1 MVLVPGHS
9 GADTKQY
16 SVQRS
21 GSQVQLRCLLH
32 QDLKQQ
38 QEHQNKHRN
47 QSRPGFSLMAMAD
60 AYRQKKGRTTMRQA
74 IHHYTLQALTG
85 FLP

>member
-1 MVLVPGHS
+1 MVLASGYS

-21 GSQVQLRCLLH
+21 GSQVQHHCLLH

-47 QSRPGFSLMAMAD
+47 QSRPGFPLMAMAD
-60 AYRQKKGRTTMRQA
+60 AYRQKEEE
-74 IHHYTLQALTG
+74 
-85 FLP
+85 

>member
-1 MVLVPGHS
+1 MVLAPGHS

-21 GSQVQLRCLLH
+21 GSQVQPHFFLH

-38 QEHQNKHRN
+38 QEHQNRHRN

-60 AYRQKKGRTTMRQA
+60 AYRQKEEEQSWGKPFLF
-74 IHHYTLQALTG
+74 IH
-85 FLP
+85 